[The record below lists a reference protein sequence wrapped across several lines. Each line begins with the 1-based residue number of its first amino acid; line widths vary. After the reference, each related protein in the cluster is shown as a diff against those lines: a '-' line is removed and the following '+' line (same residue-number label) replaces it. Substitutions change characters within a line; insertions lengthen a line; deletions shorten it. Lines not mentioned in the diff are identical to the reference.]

1 MHFLRHRLMTN
12 TKPIFLVFW
21 GIFLLNLSC
30 TFAAPT
36 ELTDQKVLIDIGD
49 ELQILLKED
58 AEFKFRGFVDDSGN
72 ITLDYV
78 GEVSAA
84 GYTISE
90 FETLLKKI
98 LLDGFYN
105 KVTLSVS
112 VTKQA
117 SRYVFVYGA
126 VQEPGAI
133 EIPSS
138 GRISIQQTLAAVKG
152 LSMWADPQSAY
163 ILRANQRETQTK
175 EYIDI
180 QASLTRLLKKNLVY
194 LYGGDEL
201 YIPSL
206 NQDDDSELLTTAPW
220 EIIVVGQVR
229 APGIQLF
236 APGEDATLMRA
247 IFKAGGM
254 TQFAQG
260 NEVKLIRY
268 QGEDRTIQI
277 VNINRVIDKGYLN
290 EDVDLKPGDMII
302 VPQKFINF

>member
-1 MHFLRHRLMTN
+1 MNNKSTIIVLS
-12 TKPIFLVFW
+12 
-21 GIFLLNLSC
+21 IFLLIS
-30 TFAAPT
+30 TWISEAST
-36 ELTDQKVLIDIGD
+36 ERIDKDTIINAGD
-49 ELQILLKED
+49 ELQVLLKED
-58 AEFKFRGFVDDSGN
+58 AEFQFRGPVDASGN
-72 ITLDYV
+72 ITLNYV

-84 GYTISE
+84 NYTLGE
-90 FETLLKKI
+90 FEALLKKT
-98 LLDGFYN
+98 LLAGFYK

-117 SRYVFVYGA
+117 STDVYVYGA

-133 EIPSS
+133 KLPDS
-138 GRISIQQTLAAVKG
+138 GRMSISQTIAAVKG
-152 LSMWADPQSAY
+152 FSTWADPKNSY
-163 ILRANQRETQTK
+163 ILRFDQKDAQTK

-180 QASLTRLLKKNLVY
+180 QAALTRSLKKNLVY

-206 NQDDDSELLTTAPW
+206 NQDDNSELLTAAPQ
-220 EIIVVGQVR
+220 EVIVVGQVR

-254 TQFAQG
+254 TPFAQG

-268 QGEDRTIQI
+268 KGEERTIQA
-277 VNINRVIDKGYLN
+277 VNINRVIEKGYLE
-290 EDVDLKPGDMII
+290 EDVNLESGDMII
-302 VPQKFINF
+302 VPQKFINL

>member
-1 MHFLRHRLMTN
+1 MIN
-12 TKPIFLVFW
+12 NKPILIVLF
-21 GIFLLNLSC
+21 GIFLFNLPWAFSDS
-30 TFAAPT
+30 T
-36 ELTDQKVLIDIGD
+36 ELTNQEVVIDIGD

-58 AEFKFRGFVDDSGN
+58 AEFQFRGLVDDSGN
-72 ITLDYV
+72 ITLNYL
-78 GEVSAA
+78 GEISAA
-84 GYTISE
+84 GYTLNE
-90 FETLLKKI
+90 FKSLLEKV
-98 LLDGFYN
+98 LLGEFYK

-138 GRISIQQTLAAVKG
+138 GRISIPQTLAAVKG
-152 LSMWADPQSAY
+152 LSTWADPNSSY
-163 ILRANQRETQTK
+163 ILRADQSDTQTK

-180 QASLTRLLKKNLVY
+180 QATLTRALKKNLVY

-201 YIPSL
+201 YIPSI
-206 NQDDDSELLTTAPW
+206 NQDDGSGLLTTAPL
-220 EIIVVGQVR
+220 EVIVVGQVN

-268 QGEDRTIQI
+268 RGNERTNQVI
-277 VNINRVIDKGYLN
+277 NIKRVIEKGYLD
-290 EDVDLKPGDMII
+290 EDVNLYSGDMII
-302 VPQKFINF
+302 VPQKFINL

>member
-1 MHFLRHRLMTN
+1 MNNPFKLIL
-12 TKPIFLVFW
+12 LL
-21 GIFLLNLSC
+21 GIFLTGLSEI
-30 TFAAPT
+30 FAAS
-36 ELTDQKVLIDIGD
+36 TDLADPNVTIDIGD

-58 AEFKFRGFVDDSGN
+58 PEFEFRGQVDDSGN
-72 ITLDYV
+72 ITLNYI
-78 GEVSAA
+78 GEINAVN
-84 GYTISE
+84 YTLDE
-90 FETLLKKI
+90 FKTHLEKI

-112 VTKQA
+112 ITKQA

-133 EIPSS
+133 QIPSS
-138 GRISIQQTLAAVKG
+138 GRISIPQTLVAVKG
-152 LSMWADPQSAY
+152 LSTWADPENSY
-163 ILRANQRETQTK
+163 ILRAGQNETKNK

-180 QASLTRLLKKNLVY
+180 QTTLNRMLKKNLVY

-206 NQDDDSELLTTAPW
+206 NQNDNSELLTTAPR
-220 EIIVVGQVR
+220 EVIVVGQVN

-254 TQFAQG
+254 TQFARG

-268 QGEDRTIQI
+268 CGEERTIQV
-277 VNINRVIDKGYLN
+277 VNINRVIEKGYLE
-290 EDVDLKPGDMII
+290 EDVDLNSGDMII
-302 VPQKFINF
+302 VPQKFINL